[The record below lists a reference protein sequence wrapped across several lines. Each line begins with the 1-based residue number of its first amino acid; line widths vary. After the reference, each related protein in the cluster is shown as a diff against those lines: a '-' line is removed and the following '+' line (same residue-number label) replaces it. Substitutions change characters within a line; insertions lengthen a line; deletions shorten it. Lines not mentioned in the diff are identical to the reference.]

1 MTFKR
6 VFTGVLY
13 TLLIVCIA
21 VMICKFAD
29 SKKMDVAEMIP
40 YRTEQELIVKSDL
53 IITGKVERIGESKWS
68 NPDLKPAEKRNVL
81 QTDIYVMIGEL
92 LCGEYSEE
100 YVAVRIDKDGG
111 YPEFKLGEEVVLF
124 LSRDDSDVA
133 TDEDYF
139 VLTGMRQGKWNIA
152 DERITSADYGTKEIS
167 QTLAELKEK
176 IVENKK

>member
-1 MTFKR
+1 MKR
-6 VFTGVLY
+6 FLIGLLVAICFVVAIYKFT
-13 TLLIVCIA
+13 A
-21 VMICKFAD
+21 P
-29 SKKMDVAEMIP
+29 KKVVVTGMIP

-53 IITGKVERIGESKWS
+53 IITGKVERIGKSKWS
-68 NPDLKPAEKRNVL
+68 NPELKPAEKRNVL

-92 LCGEYSEE
+92 LYGEYSKE
-100 YVAVRIDKDGG
+100 YVAVRIDDGG
-111 YPEFKLGEEVVLF
+111 HLEFKSGEEVVLF

-167 QTLAELKEK
+167 QTLDELKEK
-176 IVENKK
+176 IIKNTK